1 MKYRN
6 FETRRIGILGAEV
19 AGLDL
24 HKPLSDAAF
33 EELDH
38 ALAVHQVLLFREQFI
53 DGDERTTMHRGVAD
67 HFPQR
72 RVIRRCT
79 VDGEAPFFDPEREAD
94 PSYLPA

>member
-1 MKYRN
+1 MSIERN
-6 FETRRIGILGAEV
+6 PRSGEPGQ
-19 AGLDL
+19 
-24 HKPLSDAAF
+24 
-33 EELDH
+33 
-38 ALAVHQVLLFREQFI
+38 LAI
-53 DGDERTTMHRGVAD
+53 WDERTTMHRGVAD